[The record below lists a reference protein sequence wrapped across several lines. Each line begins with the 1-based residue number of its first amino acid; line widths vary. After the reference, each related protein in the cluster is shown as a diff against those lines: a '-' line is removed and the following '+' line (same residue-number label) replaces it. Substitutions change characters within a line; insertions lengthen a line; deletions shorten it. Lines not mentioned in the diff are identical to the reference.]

1 MNVHFKTHGA
11 DRNSVKRDKEM
22 ITESSFE
29 QSNFHSFTLV
39 SLPSS

>member
-1 MNVHFKTHGA
+1 MNMYFKTHGA

-39 SLPSS
+39 SLASS